1 MPSPIQIN
9 VELKDALTASICSH
23 LAIEFF
29 KHIAYQRQQ
38 IPFPY
43 KQLKSLL
50 SRKIENQDSSTASSL
65 RSCQSVQA
73 ENEFIKVKS
82 MFESMQDAFQN
93 LEEELCYHDGMV
105 QEVAMILGATPLS
118 PRDVYRFQFPPL
130 LLGHLESKHP
140 HQSNLLSLF
149 RCLISSE
156 DLHSVFKQ
164 PLSPTN
170 MFLFIRKNNTHLA
183 TSAFT
188 PKERYNLPTSGKHAI
203 IRLIPPIDPPNCICG
218 GTNIYSDDESDS
230 GKVLTSFDQIVGET
244 SNSLWFQAHQTL
256 KGFKDTKINGMSA
269 STMWLQSR

>member
-1 MPSPIQIN
+1 MSSPILIN
-9 VELKDALTASICSH
+9 VELKDALTASSCSH
-23 LAIEFF
+23 LAVEFF

-43 KQLKSLL
+43 KQLKSVL
-50 SRKIENQDSSTASSL
+50 SRKIEQDSSTVTGA
-65 RSCQSVQA
+65 RSCQA
-73 ENEFIKVKS
+73 ENEFIKVKG
-82 MFESMQDAFQN
+82 MFESMQNAFQN
-93 LEEELCYHDGMV
+93 LEEELCSHEGMI
-105 QEVAMILGATPLS
+105 QEIAMILGATPLS

-130 LLGHLESKHP
+130 LLGHLDSKHP

-156 DLHSVFKQ
+156 DLHSFFKQ

-170 MFLFIRKNNTHLA
+170 MFLFIRKNNTILA

-203 IRLIPPIDPPNCICG
+203 IRLIPPSDPPKCICG
-218 GTNIYSDDESDS
+218 GTNIYSDDESD
-230 GKVLTSFDQIVGET
+230 TGEVKRPIDNNEVENC
-244 SNSLWFQAHQTL
+244 SSLWFQAHQTL
-256 KGFKDTKINGMSA
+256 KGFKDVKINGVAA